1 VDIVEDVGTSTT
13 VDQVGLAVSGA
24 VKVILVALGGGKMFR
39 ANRKSTYSNIN
50 GREVQMRVLHVGV
63 IPETSVI

>member
-1 VDIVEDVGTSTT
+1 VDVVEDVGTSTT

-39 ANRKSTYSNIN
+39 AKRKLN
-50 GREVQMRVLHVGV
+50 
-63 IPETSVI
+63 

>member
-1 VDIVEDVGTSTT
+1 MDVVEDVGTSTT

-39 ANRKSTYSNIN
+39 AKRKLN
-50 GREVQMRVLHVGV
+50 
-63 IPETSVI
+63 